1 MLNGPTPAY
10 FSFIFGLFK
19 QTALQFL
26 QQIYVI
32 KCPSY
37 TRCRDSNPRPSE
49 SVPITTRPGLPPQV
63 VFLSETI
70 FNQTRN
76 RSSYLLFELNL
87 PLSIDLI
94 AVN

>member
-37 TRCRDSNPRPSE
+37 TRCRDSNPRPSK

-63 VFLSETI
+63 VFYRK
-70 FNQTRN
+70 Q
-76 RSSYLLFELNL
+76 YLIKQEIDQAISCLN
-87 PLSIDLI
+87 
-94 AVN
+94 